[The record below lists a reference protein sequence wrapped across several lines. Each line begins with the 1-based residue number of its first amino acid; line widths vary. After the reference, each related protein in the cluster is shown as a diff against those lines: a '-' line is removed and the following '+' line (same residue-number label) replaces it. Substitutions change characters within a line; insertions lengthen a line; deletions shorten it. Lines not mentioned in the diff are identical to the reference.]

1 MEFTKNIYFYPPV
14 DFPGS
19 SVPKNLLANAE
30 ATRDVTSV
38 PGLGRLS
45 AGGNG
50 NSLQYCCLGN
60 PMERGTWQATVQG
73 VAKRRTQ
80 NRHEHSQY

>member
-1 MEFTKNIYFYPPV
+1 MESTTNIYFYPSV

-19 SVPKNLLANAE
+19 SVTKNLLANVE

-38 PGLGRLS
+38 LGLGRPS
-45 AGGNG
+45 GGGNG

-60 PMERGTWQATVQG
+60 PMERGAWQATVHG
-73 VAKRRTQ
+73 VAKRWT
-80 NRHEHSQY
+80 